1 VRAVIPAGSSIT
13 TFPALQDVDVAT
25 DELRESGFK
34 PLLDKPARGEGHAAV
49 NFTHPRDMA
58 GVQLEFIEVPG

>member
-1 VRAVIPAGSSIT
+1 M
-13 TFPALQDVDVAT
+13 AT